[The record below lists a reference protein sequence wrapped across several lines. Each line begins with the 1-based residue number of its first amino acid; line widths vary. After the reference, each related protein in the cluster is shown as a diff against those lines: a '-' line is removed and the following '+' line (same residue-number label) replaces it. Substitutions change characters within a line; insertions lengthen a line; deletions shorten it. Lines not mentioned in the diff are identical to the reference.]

1 MANLNLNTVLW
12 NATTLTH
19 PVTDNAT
26 ENMHGKRID
35 SLAIYHWINFIVISI
50 IGIVGK
56 SEQFYHRK
64 RSGNLEFSYCYLISC
79 DAILTSA
86 APSSFIC

>member
-1 MANLNLNTVLW
+1 MANLNVNTVLW
-12 NATTLTH
+12 NATTLAH

-26 ENMHGKRID
+26 ENLHGEKID

-56 SEQFYHRK
+56 SVS
-64 RSGNLEFSYCYLISC
+64 SGK
-79 DAILTSA
+79 LTSY
-86 APSSFIC
+86 